1 MRVSVS
7 PKHPSRLGTEPTTDG
22 DAELDLAYLR
32 RIEAPSQSTAST
44 IDIVDLFSGCGG
56 MTLGALEGATRSDR
70 EARLALA
77 IDNDA
82 AALDVLKSTLGE
94 DDNRF
99 STANLDHELA
109 GVYEPVR
116 DAERELLAHATGA
129 TLLLA
134 GPPCQG
140 HSSLNNSTRHDDP
153 RNDLYLAVARA
164 AKIVRPKVVIAE
176 NVRGVGRDKRA
187 AMSTCI
193 AALEE
198 LGYEVASKAINL
210 HEIGVPQT
218 RIRHVLVATESKR
231 FEWSSLPMVPG
242 RTLEWAIGDLLDVDS
257 TTPLDTPSKPN
268 KGNRERIDWLFE
280 NDEDDLPNPERP
292 DCHKDKEH
300 SYVSMYGRLRWDAPA
315 QTVTSG
321 FGSMG
326 QGRYVHPLRRRTLTP
341 HEAARLQFLPDL
353 VDFRGVTR
361 RSDLATIIGNVA
373 PPRLTIVLVMTLIEQ
388 GLL

>member
-1 MRVSVS
+1 MTAQPDQAS
-7 PKHPSRLGTEPTTDG
+7 LLQLEPTSDP
-22 DAELDLAYLR
+22 DADVDLAYLR
-32 RIEAPSQSTAST
+32 RNDVPKLSTAST
-44 IDIVDLFSGCGG
+44 IDIVDLFAGCGG
-56 MTLGALEGATRSDR
+56 MTLGALEGAARSNR

-77 IDNDA
+77 IDYDPV
-82 AALDVLKSTLGE
+82 ALDVLKATLGE

-99 STANLDHELA
+99 SRGDLEQELA
-109 GVYEPVR
+109 GVYDPVR
-116 DAERELLAHATGA
+116 DAERELLAQATGA

-140 HSSLNNSTRHDDP
+140 HSSLNNSTRHNDP
-153 RNDLYLAVARA
+153 RNDLYLAVARVA
-164 AKIVRPKVVIAE
+164 RIVRPGVVLAE
-176 NVRGVGRDKRA
+176 NVRGVGRDKRG
-187 AMSTCI
+187 AMSTCA

-198 LGYEVASKAINL
+198 LDYKVTSQAINL
-210 HEIGVPQT
+210 HQIGVPQT
-218 RIRHVLVATESKR
+218 RVRHVLVATKKKQ
-231 FEWSSLPMVPG
+231 FEWTLPDVSG
-242 RTLEWAIGDLLDVDS
+242 RTLKWATEDLLDKEPK
-257 TTPLDTPSKPN
+257 TPLDTPSKPN
-268 KGNRERIDWLFE
+268 KDNRERIDWLFD

-300 SYVSMYGRLRWDAPA
+300 SYISMYGRLRWDAPA

-341 HEAARLQFLPDL
+341 HEAARLQFLPDF
-353 VDFRGVTR
+353 VDFTDVTQ

-373 PPRLTIVLVMTLIEQ
+373 PPRLTIVLVKALIEQ